1 MQANPSNTH
10 AKAIAQMT
18 SENKKGNEKHPLQ
31 EFVRKFNELS
41 SVFESM
47 PTGVF
52 AILDQNMNIAT
63 INKAAYKI
71 LRTDTDSI
79 MGKNARDILETN
91 FPGIQKLVQETIVNR
106 RPIKNFNLEIED
118 QYGEIK
124 TYLVSTAITEES
136 LKEDFGVVLVLHDIS
151 EVTRLR
157 KVFLSEQSFG
167 ALIGSSPGMKELYG
181 IIETIAEFDTTVLI
195 YGETGTGK
203 ELVARTIH
211 NLSHRKNGPF
221 IPINCSALISSV
233 LESEL
238 FGHVKGAFTGAIQD
252 RRGRFEMA
260 KGGTVF
266 LDEIGTLSLD
276 LQVKLLRT
284 IQERIIERVGSSEQI
299 PIDVRVISATNH
311 DLTELIAKKL
321 FREDL
326 YYRLKVFQINVPAL
340 RSRRLD
346 IPILGDHFIEKFN
359 RVHGKKTIGLSNASK
374 ELIMKYSW
382 PGNVRELE
390 NAIEHAM
397 ILSPGK
403 IIEPQ
408 HFPPEIRHMQKDG
421 MPPAPSIS
429 KDPNSEEENIR
440 RALSAFRGNVTK
452 AANQLGMHRSTL
464 WRKMREYGIKRI
476 RE

>member
-1 MQANPSNTH
+1 
-10 AKAIAQMT
+10 MT
-18 SENKKGNEKHPLQ
+18 GENQKGNDRLSLKK
-31 EFVRKFNELS
+31 FVRKFNELS
-41 SVFESM
+41 SVFDSM

-71 LRTDTDSI
+71 LMTDTESI
-79 MGKNARDILETN
+79 MGKNARDILETK
-91 FPGIQKLVQETIVNR
+91 FPGIQKLVQETIEKR

-136 LKEDFGVVLVLHDIS
+136 LKDDFGVVLVLHDIS

-157 KVFLSEQSFG
+157 QVFLSEQSFG
-167 ALIGSSPGMKELYG
+167 ELVGSSPAMKELYG

-211 NLSHRKNGPF
+211 NISHRKNGPF

-238 FGHVKGAFTGAIQD
+238 FGHVKGAFTGAIRD

-260 KGGTVF
+260 NGGSVF

-276 LQVKLLRT
+276 LQVKILRT
-284 IQERIIERVGSSEQI
+284 IQERIIERVGSSKQI

-326 YYRLKVFQINVPAL
+326 YYRLKVFQINVPTL

-346 IPILGDHFIEKFN
+346 IPVLGDHFIEKFN
-359 RVHGKKTIGLSNASK
+359 RIHGKRIIGLSNASK

-397 ILSPGK
+397 ILTTGK

-429 KDPNSEEENIR
+429 KDPNAEEENIR
-440 RALSAFRGNVTK
+440 RTLSAFRGNVSK
-452 AANQLGMHRSTL
+452 AANQMGMHRSTL